1 MTILEEGVMRIFL
14 VANAV
19 LAALFAN
26 PALAADIPLKAPPL
40 PPPAVFSW
48 TGFYGGA
55 NVGYSWGNSSNTWN
69 IFAANLGGATACPPA
84 SGALCVAGTDS
95 NHMNGVIGG
104 LQIGYNWQTGRYVFG
119 IETDFDATGQRGNQT
134 FNGANGA
141 FLGGVIAPAP
151 TAAAYTEKLSWL
163 GTLRGRVGIAS
174 DHTLF
179 YATGGLAYG
188 EVKNTGSATISG
200 STTGAGPCTAALPA
214 FGTCPLGNWSNS
226 ADKTGWTIGGGV
238 EQAFAGNWSVKV
250 EYLYVD
256 LGRVNT
262 TFATLPGCF
271 GGPGGAGCSL
281 VRPGSGTIS
290 SRITD
295 NIVRLG
301 LNYKFSGPAVAQ

>member
-1 MTILEEGVMRIFL
+1 MKKSFL
-14 VANAV
+14 AGMAFG
-19 LAALFAN
+19 LFA
-26 PALAADIPLKAPPL
+26 AAGSASAADMPLKAPPL

-69 IFAANLGGATACPPA
+69 IFAANLGGNAVCPPA
-84 SGALCVAGTDS
+84 GGALCVAGTDS

-119 IETDFDATGQRGNQT
+119 IETDFDATGQRGTQT
-134 FNGANGA
+134 FNGANPA
-141 FLGGVIAPAP
+141 FPTGGVTAAPA
-151 TAAAYTEKLSWL
+151 AAAYTEKLSWL

-174 DHTLF
+174 DRTLF

-188 EVKNTGSATISG
+188 EVKNTGSATI
-200 STTGAGPCTAALPA
+200 TGATTAPPRPPCSAAFPVIA
-214 FGTCPLGNWSNS
+214 TCPLANWSNS
-226 ADKTGWTIGGGV
+226 AERVGWTLGGGI

-262 TFATLPGCF
+262 TFATSPTCA
-271 GGPGGAGCSL
+271 GGAGLPCL
-281 VRPGSGTIS
+281 LIGPGTGTVS

-295 NIVRLG
+295 NIVRVG
-301 LNYKFSGPAVAQ
+301 INYKFGGVGAVQ